1 MSSKL
6 DVLRALA
13 ADCRD
18 HGDRDIAEG
27 IEGII
32 TGVEAMCEAVRT
44 ERKAADSGDTLAY
57 IEARLAT
64 TLEMVLLAGAQGS
77 EGPSHG

>member
-1 MSSKL
+1 MSKL

-18 HGDRDIAEG
+18 QGESDIAEG

-32 TGVEAMCEAVRT
+32 VSVEAMCGAVRE
-44 ERKAADSGDTLAY
+44 ERKAAASGDTLAY
-57 IEARLAT
+57 AEARIAT
-64 TLEMVLLAGAQGS
+64 TLEMVLLVGAQKP
-77 EGPSHG
+77 EDVSHG